1 MASTSKLPTPS
12 VDGMDTLS
20 DYIPQSNEISR
31 VPSTAGDPTPA
42 PAAGPSALGQ
52 DNGGADDDN
61 DEVADDDES
70 EYDSEGDKVMK
81 TGTGEKKVS
90 QKKEAKRKLDD
101 KLASRRT
108 TQATLKSSDSI
119 KRFTYLLGQTD
130 LFKHFC
136 DLKAQR
142 DPDFA
147 KLLEEASAGKAK
159 GRRGKA

>member
-1 MASTSKLPTPS
+1 MSLALLPTLPATSGARSLVPSIRVLSLTLPHLPSWSPSSQSTSKLPTPS

-101 KLASRRT
+101 KVR
-108 TQATLKSSDSI
+108 SSSPC
-119 KRFTYLLGQTD
+119 R
-130 LFKHFC
+130 
-136 DLKAQR
+136 A
-142 DPDFA
+142 
-147 KLLEEASAGKAK
+147 LERLS
-159 GRRGKA
+159 